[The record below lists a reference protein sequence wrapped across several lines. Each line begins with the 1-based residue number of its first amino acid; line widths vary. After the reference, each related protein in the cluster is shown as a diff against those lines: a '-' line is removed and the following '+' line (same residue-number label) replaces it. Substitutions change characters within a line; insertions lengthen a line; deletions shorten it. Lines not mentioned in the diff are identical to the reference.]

1 MSITLFNVVVNQAG
15 VERVFSFLKNTTKDH
30 RNRLGLDKMEKIL
43 KVGIY

>member
-30 RNRLGLDKMEKIL
+30 RLGLDKMEKIL